1 MGDRETKFC
10 QDRNKIRWILIE
22 GKITRSAPEDDPTA
36 PNELPVEQINGVEK
50 TSVQRKTRSPLAW
63 PAIYVS
69 LVLLAVTA
77 WLLSMPGAA
86 RVVAV
91 VPLILGCAALLWGLS
106 RVKGNTELI
115 DAYQLIVSG
124 ARKPEWLIVGS
135 HNEVEGFIGGLRKE
149 LKNYGPNAGVAALNQ

>member
-1 MGDRETKFC
+1 MGEWESKFC
-10 QDRNKIRWILIE
+10 QDRNKIRWILLE
-22 GKITRSAPEDDPTA
+22 GKITRTAPQDDPTEG
-36 PNELPVEQINGVEK
+36 NELPVEQITGVET

-63 PAIYVS
+63 PAIYLS

-91 VPLILGCAALLWGLS
+91 APLILGCAALLWGLS

-115 DAYQLIVSG
+115 DAYQLVVSG

-135 HNEVEGFIGGLRKE
+135 HEEVTGFIGGLREE
-149 LKNYGPNAGVAALNQ
+149 LKNSAPNAAAATLN